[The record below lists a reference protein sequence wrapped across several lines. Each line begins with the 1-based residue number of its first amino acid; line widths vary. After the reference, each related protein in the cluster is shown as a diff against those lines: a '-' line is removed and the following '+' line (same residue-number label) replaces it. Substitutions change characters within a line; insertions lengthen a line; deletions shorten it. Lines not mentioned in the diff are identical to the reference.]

1 MSYCSQCGNAIDN
14 GAKFCSHCGAAVA
27 AAAAPVYNEVPEV
40 NTLPVEPAPVVA
52 APVATAPV
60 ATAPVAT
67 APAVAAEPVV
77 SAGTKVLGFVGMGLS
92 IFALAFASICVLIV
106 LGLVEET
113 GAGFAFSLVYSMLTV
128 PPAIIGRILCGK
140 SMAAGNTSAVCSV
153 GSKLSLAAIIVSG
166 VMLFLGFVNLISF

>member
-40 NTLPVEPAPVVA
+40 NTLPVEPAPVA
-52 APVATAPV
+52 TAPVVAAPV

-77 SAGTKVLGFVGMGLS
+77 SAGTKVLGFVGMGLGIGALFFAVIGLISTLQGLEEVGMGFGMS
-92 IFALAFASICVLIV
+92 IGFGMFSVPAAIV
-106 LGLVEET
+106 
-113 GAGFAFSLVYSMLTV
+113 S
-128 PPAIIGRILCGK
+128 RILCNK
-140 SMAAGNTSAVCSV
+140 SIQAGNTSAVCNV

-166 VMLFLGFVNLISF
+166 VMAFIGMLSLVEL